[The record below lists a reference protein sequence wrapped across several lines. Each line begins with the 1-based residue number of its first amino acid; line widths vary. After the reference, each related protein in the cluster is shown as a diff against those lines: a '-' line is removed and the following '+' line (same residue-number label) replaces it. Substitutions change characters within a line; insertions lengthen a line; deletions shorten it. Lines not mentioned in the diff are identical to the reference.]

1 MVRASLEATYAGES
15 EPKRFGSTPD
25 QVRFSPSQGSTRASE
40 RLPAGKQWRG
50 RGSASAA
57 GERGAIRGERGEEK
71 EAFPHTKWR
80 RRRGA
85 GAPGGAPP
93 APRRRGLRAR
103 AGGRLG
109 PAPRPSTP
117 GGRSRARAA
126 HSPRTRSRSRGRRR
140 SRGMNGA
147 AAARPRLAARC
158 GRLPLALARAPAARG
173 RSAAAPRAL
182 RGVTHSRRSAWSLC
196 SAPRPPRIPPPAPRG
211 PSSAPGRRPASL
223 RAWRRGR
230 CGLGQPGGAGRPPPR
245 HPRPSLRPVRRHQA
259 ERDAPAQGSG
269 SVLKSDL
276 GLDTKIGAG
285 KLRGLR
291 R

>member
-1 MVRASLEATYAGES
+1 MGES

-25 QVRFSPSQGSTRASE
+25 QVRFSPSQGSTRASD

-50 RGSASAA
+50 GGSAGAA
-57 GERGAIRGERGEEK
+57 QERGATRGERGEQK
-71 EAFPHTKWR
+71 EAFPHTKWW
-80 RRRGA
+80 RRRGP

-93 APRRRGLRAR
+93 APRG
-103 AGGRLG
+103 AGSGPGRPAGRLG
-109 PAPRPSTP
+109 PAPRPSSL
-117 GGRSRARAA
+117 GGRSRARAP

-158 GRLPLALARAPAARG
+158 GRLPLALALARAPAARG

-182 RGVTHSRRSAWSLC
+182 RGVTHARRSARSLC
-196 SAPRPPRIPPPAPRG
+196 SAPRPPRIPPPAARG

-223 RAWRRGR
+223 RARRRGR
-230 CGLGQPGGAGRPPPR
+230 CALGQPGGATRPPPR
-245 HPRPSLRPVRRHQA
+245 HPRPSLRPARRHQV
-259 ERDAPAQGSG
+259 ERDAPAQGNG